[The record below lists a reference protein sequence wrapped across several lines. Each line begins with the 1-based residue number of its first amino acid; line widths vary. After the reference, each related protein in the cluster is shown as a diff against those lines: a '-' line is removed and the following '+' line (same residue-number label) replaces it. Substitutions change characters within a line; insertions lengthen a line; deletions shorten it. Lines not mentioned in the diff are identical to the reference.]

1 MRCVRWFLILAA
13 SVLVFARQGISA
25 ELELPSY
32 TAGTN
37 SYTNVVIS
45 VSAKGR
51 VLIQHPLG
59 MASIPLRDLDLDQ
72 QAQLVS
78 AGLIKGPV
86 AEEIEQLVA
95 KRDAVK
101 LKAEQKAARGPIE
114 APALTLENAEK
125 QSIFKLIE
133 ANLEAEADEA
143 DLEPSLGAFLE
154 RFGPKIVYGLT
165 ALAGVLS
172 LLRKILFFR
181 ICKNSTGEGSF
192 LVFLPVLRWFALT
205 KAADMSRHLLLIP
218 MFAVAALFFP
228 PDTVG
233 QYPWAAVVWLVV
245 LGLLWLA
252 TGVLYLIWCVKLC
265 RAVACSGGLALL
277 LILPGIDFIALFVL
291 AFAGSKADSAPL
303 SVRLKKPMLAI

>member
-1 MRCVRWFLILAA
+1 MRCVRWYLILVAC
-13 SVLVFARQGISA
+13 VFVFAGQGISA
-25 ELELPSY
+25 ELQLPSY

-37 SYTNVVIS
+37 SYSNVVIS

-86 AEEIEQLVA
+86 AKEIEQMVA

-125 QSIFKLIE
+125 QSIFQLIG

-143 DLEPSLGAFLE
+143 DLEPSLDAFLE
-154 RFGPKIVYGLT
+154 RFGSKIVYGLSV
-165 ALAGVLS
+165 LACVLS

-181 ICKNSTGEGSF
+181 IHKNATGEGSF
-192 LVFLPVLRWFALT
+192 LIFLPLVRWFALAR
-205 KAADMSRHLLLIP
+205 AADMSRHLLLIP

-228 PDTVG
+228 PDTVSK
-233 QYPWAAVVWLVV
+233 YPWAAVVWLVV
-245 LGLLWLA
+245 LGLLWLS

-265 RAVACSGGLALL
+265 RAVSCSGGLAALL
-277 LILPGIDFIALFVL
+277 VFPGLDYIALFIL
-291 AFAGSKADSAPL
+291 AFAGSKAESAPL